1 MVAWQAQASKEPR
14 DEHRTI
20 HLHPSQTWGKIV
32 LSPSQTWGQDH
43 LDQMLFN
50 IKQTFLTFCP
60 TKYFLFI
67 MAKFP
72 DNWKVQS
79 VLLFECLINIH
90 FKLNFYL
97 LAALCLTA
105 ACRTSTYRLNNWL
118 CFELQPDMISAE
130 PASLRILLK
139 MLNLFVCL
147 PETEKIVYQKV
158 ANRLRPH
165 PTWTGIVLLSAS
177 SHPLRAQPLQARL

>member
-20 HLHPSQTWGKIV
+20 HLH
-32 LSPSQTWGQDH
+32 PSQTWGQDH

-79 VLLFECLINIH
+79 VLLFEC
-90 FKLNFYL
+90 
-97 LAALCLTA
+97 
-105 ACRTSTYRLNNWL
+105 
-118 CFELQPDMISAE
+118 
-130 PASLRILLK
+130 
-139 MLNLFVCL
+139 
-147 PETEKIVYQKV
+147 
-158 ANRLRPH
+158 
-165 PTWTGIVLLSAS
+165 
-177 SHPLRAQPLQARL
+177 

>member
-79 VLLFECLINIH
+79 VLLFECYH
-90 FKLNFYL
+90 FKLNVLPLGRTVSHCSLQNFNLQIEWLAL
-97 LAALCLTA
+97 LWITTRHDIG
-105 ACRTSTYRLNNWL
+105 RT
-118 CFELQPDMISAE
+118 CFTEDPVEDVE
-130 PASLRILLK
+130 SLRMSSRNWK
-139 MLNLFVCL
+139 DS
-147 PETEKIVYQKV
+147 
-158 ANRLRPH
+158 
-165 PTWTGIVLLSAS
+165 LSKGC
-177 SHPLRAQPLQARL
+177 Q